1 MDTIKPVI
9 VIILGIVLLVVLLGM
24 LYGTFV
30 TWRVEHASQQAE
42 FRAGTLPIELP
53 DGAYDGTSPDLER
66 RSWHGKSFDR
76 AKSSGLNRIGNEE
89 KYPFVMSF
97 GSGLRDPIKVIAI
110 DYNLPENPWWLRL
123 VTDEIVQ
130 TSPNQ
135 FLGKVHVRILGLTF
149 SIGYFELQK

>member
-9 VIILGIVLLVVLLGM
+9 VIIFGIVLLVILLGL
-24 LYGTFV
+24 LYGSFV

-42 FRAGTLPIELP
+42 FRAGTLPNVLP
-53 DGAYDGTSPDLER
+53 DGPYDGTSPDLER
-66 RSWHGKSFDR
+66 RSWHGKSFER
-76 AKSSGLNRIGNEE
+76 ATSTGLNRIGSEE
-89 KYPFVMSF
+89 KYPFDMSF
-97 GSGLRDPIKVIAI
+97 GSGLRDPIKVITI

-130 TSPNQ
+130 TSPNHY
-135 FLGKVHVRILGLTF
+135 LGKVHVRILGLTF